1 MHKTFDYRIVGTT
14 SCEIVNQDGDVVA
27 WTITEAFAARIVAAL
42 LNEAGDAATK
52 Q

>member
-14 SCEIVNQDGDVVA
+14 GCEIVNQDGDVVA
-27 WTITEAFAARIVAAL
+27 WTIDEIWALKIVAAL